1 LCTSQK
7 RLACADGARFF
18 DDFSGHEKGVTQAKM
33 FPLLIVLLQQIRAT
47 QPTYFFLV
55 TLALLIA
62 GGIGWLIAAVLGFA
76 RSPAFGPSARW
87 FSYAAVCLIIYHLQ
101 FLLFGVFV
109 FLGMSQNS
117 ADLTMALGV
126 GAFFNLFVVL
136 AAVCAILG
144 FVKMTNPR

>member
-1 LCTSQK
+1 M
-7 RLACADGARFF
+7 F
-18 DDFSGHEKGVTQAKM
+18 
-33 FPLLIVLLQQIRAT
+33 FPLLFLLQQIRAT

-55 TLALLIA
+55 TLLLLVA
-62 GGIGWLIAAVLGFA
+62 GGVGWLIAAVLGFA

-109 FLGMSQNS
+109 FMGVSQNS
-117 ADLTMALGV
+117 ADLTAALSL

-136 AAVCAILG
+136 GSVCAIMG
-144 FVKMTNPR
+144 FVKLTSTR